1 MMTRRVK
8 LGIALLVGLVAGILV
23 GVFYARQ
30 TVGTTFG
37 WMSQS
42 AAFRTYAQLLIFNTN
57 IPMRRTQGQRYST
70 LSASQK
76 NFGMRGTSRTRS
88 RMNSSSRLPTCAW
101 QS

>member
-42 AAFRTYAQLLIFNTN
+42 AAFRTYAQLANL
-57 IPMRRTQGQRYST
+57 QYQYSDAPHARAA
-70 LSASQK
+70 LFDFISFAEELRDAG
-76 NFGMRGTSRTRS
+76 NE
-88 RMNSSSRLPTCAW
+88 
-101 QS
+101 